1 MAVTHATR
9 PRAGILGAIASTIA
23 LPGTARPGVARPG
36 TARPGT
42 GAGTGARRR
51 TRVTVGAGRRS
62 DGRVGL
68 VLGAIIVAFLLAFF
82 SLAQTVRVSAAGYDI
97 ERLLTERSRL
107 QGLEREAVSDL
118 NRVGREPGSPWS
130 CPATR
135 RGRMRRETATG
146 TARMTSVLI
155 VEDDG
160 DIRAMLARGLSAE
173 GFAVDLAG
181 GVDEA
186 LARSEEHTSELQS
199 H

>member
-82 SLAQTVRVSAAGYDI
+82 SLAQTVRVSATSYDI
-97 ERLLTERSRL
+97 DRLLVEQARL
-107 QGLEREAVSDL
+107 AAQRQELLNSL
-118 NRVGREPGSPWS
+118 NRLGREPAVRRQAIAVGLAPLAEPLLL
-130 CPATR
+130 PAR
-135 RGRMRRETATG
+135 
-146 TARMTSVLI
+146 
-155 VEDDG
+155 
-160 DIRAMLARGLSAE
+160 
-173 GFAVDLAG
+173 
-181 GVDEA
+181 
-186 LARSEEHTSELQS
+186 
-199 H
+199 